1 MIGDDEDDDAFN
13 AMFRT
18 KPCCNKICSLFFFF
32 VLVEVGRIRSATADA
47 AAFGLLGVCRPM
59 KNDGRCRNGY
69 CLGVTT
75 EDAISSSSS
84 SFHGFCACDGGVT
97 TTSTTPAVVVT
108 TFGSGSTSRSLLLLI
123 IIDVIHHNLMAGLDV
138 DVVDVFFGPNK
149 GTNF

>member
-1 MIGDDEDDDAFN
+1 MIDDDDDDVSN
-13 AMFRT
+13 VMFRT

-47 AAFGLLGVCRPM
+47 AAIGVLGVCRPM

-84 SFHGFCACDGGVT
+84 FNGFCGCDGGVT

-123 IIDVIHHNLMAGLDV
+123 IVDVIHHNRMAGFGCW
-138 DVVDVFFGPNK
+138 FFGPNK
-149 GTNF
+149 DNF